1 MVVIAMVVLTTRLMP
16 ASTRYELDS
25 LSQLETPHSHANNSF
40 QFGIPDET
48 CAPYQ
53 AVNGLSCQPTCKTCW
68 PGNNG
73 GNCVNIDK
81 FSLYKA
87 SEYGSV
93 SGVAAMK
100 KEIYARGPIACG
112 IDATPNFDKYT
123 GGIYSEFT
131 YPEINHIISVVGWG
145 KDPQSGQE
153 YWIGRN
159 SWGTYWGE
167 TGWFRITMGNSW
179 YNLGIEEDC
188 AWAVPDS
195 STFPTPPAL

>member
-1 MVVIAMVVLTTRLMP
+1 MP